1 MNIENKTKKQ
11 LISEIKSL
19 RKKLS
24 APEIQN
30 KKSTDVEKK
39 LEESEEKFRNLFQK
53 SNDSIF
59 IHDIDGNIIE
69 VNKKALNQLGYR
81 KSEIINL
88 KIWELHPKESFEESK
103 SAFLKIN
110 KDGHVQFE
118 IHFLKKNGQTF
129 PAEVSSS
136 IFEMQGKKV
145 VQGIVRDISERKK
158 AEQRL
163 EESERNLNSIIKGVP
178 DIIYR
183 LDIKAKITFI
193 SETVKEYGYEPE
205 ELIGK
210 SVFSLV
216 YPGDRDKAKWRV
228 NERRTGERRT
238 KAFEIRMLNKNR
250 EVVPFDVRARDIQ
263 VGPVFLLEAEGVYS
277 TDQPQAISFLGSQG
291 IARDITE
298 RKLAE
303 NALKESEEKFRS
315 IVENS
320 HVGIGI
326 IDDNFKLIYVN
337 DMLLKILRMPR
348 KSIAGKD
355 FRSLLDKKNRDYL
368 ADRYLRRQRGEDI
381 PTTYVINL
389 KDGKGNDLILELKSS
404 VVVDSLGTKK
414 TIVQILN
421 ITESKKAERSIAES
435 ENKYRQLFQ
444 NANDAIYLWE
454 VKDAGNVGRC
464 IEVNDMACQMLGYG
478 RSELLQ
484 MTPKELD
491 APEKINEISK
501 IIKTIK
507 DKQHYTFE
515 MIHVAKNGH
524 RIPVEINSHLFNL
537 NGKKVILSITRD
549 ITERKK
555 AEKALIESENRF
567 RTVFTSAAWGI
578 AISDR
583 KGVLKQTN
591 PSFQDMLGYSEKEL
605 TGKTLTE
612 ITFVSDRRESLSA
625 LQKLKYGE
633 ENQVHLEKRH
643 ICKDGKIVW
652 GNVMVSAIRDEK
664 GKLEYTIA
672 LIENITDRKKAEQA
686 LKDSET
692 KFRNVINHAPV
703 VVWAIDKNGIF
714 TFSEGRGLATL
725 GLKPGEVVG
734 KSLFA
739 VYHHNKKIITDAKRA
754 LRGES
759 FISKT
764 TEENLI
770 FETRFSPLYDE
781 KGKINGVTGVSTDIT
796 ESIKSDEVLKG
807 KSIQQQQ
814 LLETA
819 RQLTASLNQ
828 TDVLTRIAHEANNMM
843 RAHGCVIYLLEA
855 DKKTMRPVVAIDPQF
870 EKEILSTTITV
881 DNSFSGQ
888 AVKDKKGIIFNEAG
902 EDRGGY
908 QIPGTP
914 EEEEE
919 HIIVSPFV
927 VNDEV
932 LGVICL
938 DRVDE
943 YFTEEELALTETFAT
958 YAATALKNARAHHD
972 LMREIEERKLTQKAL
987 EESEEKFRNLAEQ
1000 SPNMIFINVNGKI
1013 VYANQK
1019 CEEMMGYSRKEL
1031 YSPEFNFLCLI
1042 APESL
1047 DVIKKNFKKHMQ
1059 GLDISPYEYTLIKKS
1074 GSRIESLITTK
1085 LINYGGEHGILGII
1099 TDIGQ
1104 QKRAEEALKVS
1115 EEKYR
1120 RFFEED
1126 LTGDFTATDDGKLL
1140 ACNSA
1145 YLRIFGFNSEEE
1157 AFQNNIFKLFPSQ
1170 EVRKELLELLT
1181 KESILEYH
1189 EMELRRFDSKPVY
1202 VIANIL
1208 GKLDENDQ
1216 LCEISGY
1223 FFDDTE
1229 RKILEQQFRQA
1240 QKMEAV
1246 GRLAGGVAHDFNNLL
1261 TIVNGYS
1268 DLILHRL
1275 DKENPL
1281 NKDIRQIKQAG
1292 EKATRLTNQLLAF
1305 SRRQV
1310 MQPKLL
1316 NLNGV
1321 VMDVEK
1327 MLRRLI
1333 GEDVELVITLDPS
1346 IDSIKADPGQ
1356 LEQVI
1361 MNLAINARDAMPK
1374 GGRLLIETE
1383 MMVLESDYYH
1393 KHIPVQP
1400 AGEYVTIAI
1409 SDNGIGM
1416 DEETKSQIF
1425 EPFFTTKERGKGT
1438 GLGLS
1443 TVYGIIKQS
1452 GGYIWVE
1459 SKPGEGATFTIYFLP
1474 VLESSTK
1481 VPQKIKTKESYI
1493 GTETILLVEDEV
1505 MVRELAK
1512 RILSDNGYKVI
1523 EATRGDEALEI
1534 SKKFK
1539 SPIDLMVTDVVMPG
1553 MSGKEL
1559 AKQLRPLRP
1568 KMKILFI
1575 SGYTD
1580 EVMNHKGKIEE
1591 DTEFLQKPFVPD
1603 TLLKIVRRILD
1614 QMN

>member
-1 MNIENKTKKQ
+1 MTIKNKTKK
-11 LISEIKSL
+11 
-19 RKKLS
+19 
-24 APEIQN
+24 
-30 KKSTDVEKK
+30 STRVETNLK
-39 LEESEEKFRNLFQK
+39 ESKEKFRILFHK
-53 SNDSIF
+53 SNDGIL
-59 IHDIDGNIIE
+59 IHDIDGNIIDI
-69 VNKKALNQLGYR
+69 NKRAINQLGYR
-81 KSEIINL
+81 KSEILNL
-88 KIWELHPKESFEESK
+88 KISDLLPKESFEESTK
-103 SAFLKIN
+103 AFFKI
-110 KDGHVQFE
+110 KKVGHAQFE
-118 IHFLKKNGQTF
+118 IDFLKKNGQTF

-136 IFEMQGKKV
+136 LFELHGKKV
-145 VQGIVRDISERKK
+145 IQGIIRDISERRK
-158 AEQRL
+158 AEQDL
-163 EESERNLNSIIKGVP
+163 KESERNLNSIVRGVP

-183 LDIKAKITFI
+183 LDTKAKITFI
-193 SETVKEYGYEPE
+193 SETVKEYGYDPE

-210 SVFSLV
+210 NVFSLV
-216 YPGDRDKAKWRV
+216 HPDDREKAKWRV

-238 KAFEIRMLNKNR
+238 KAFEVRLLTKNR
-250 EVVPFDVRARDIQ
+250 KVVPFDIRQRDIKL
-263 VGPVFLLEAEGVYS
+263 GPVFLLEAEGVYS
-277 TDQPQAISFLGSQG
+277 TDQPQSTTFLGSQG

-298 RKLAE
+298 RKLTE
-303 NALKESEEKFRS
+303 NALQESEERFRS

-326 IDDNFKLIYVN
+326 IDDKFTLIYVN
-337 DMLLKILRMPR
+337 DILLKILNIPR
-348 KSIAGKD
+348 NKILGKD
-355 FRSLLDKKNRDYL
+355 FRLLLDKKNRDYL
-368 ADRYLRRQRGEDI
+368 VDRYIRRQRGEDI
-381 PTTYVINL
+381 PGKYEINI
-389 KDGKGNDLILELKSS
+389 KDNNGNDLFLELISS
-404 VVVDSLGTKK
+404 IFVDSRGKNN
-414 TIVQILN
+414 TIIQVLD
-421 ITESKKAERSIAES
+421 ITENKKSEKALAES
-435 ENKYRQLFQ
+435 ENKFRQLFQ
-444 NANDAIYLWE
+444 KANDAIYLWE
-454 VKDAGNVGRC
+454 VNDDGNVGRC
-464 IEVNDMACQMLGYG
+464 IEVNNMACQMLDYS
-478 RSELLQ
+478 RTELLR

-491 APEKINEISK
+491 APEKNNKIPQ

-507 DKQHYTFE
+507 DKNDYTFE
-515 MIHVAKNGH
+515 MIHVTKNGR

-537 NGKKVILSITRD
+537 NGKRVILSITRD
-549 ITERKK
+549 ISERKK
-555 AEKALIESENRF
+555 AEKALIKSENRF
-567 RTVFTSAAWGI
+567 RTVFTSAGWGI
-578 AISDR
+578 VISDS
-583 KGVLKQTN
+583 KGVFIQTN
-591 PSFQDMLGYSEKEL
+591 PSFQDMLGYSEEEL
-605 TGKTLTE
+605 EGKRFSE
-612 ITFVSDRRESLSA
+612 ITYSGDRKESLSA
-625 LQKLKYGE
+625 LQ
-633 ENQVHLEKRH
+633 Q
-643 ICKDGKIVW
+643 IKDGNNKPIQMENRYIHKDGNIAW
-652 GNVMVSAIRDEK
+652 GNMVVSPIRDEN

-672 LIENITDRKKAEQA
+672 VIENITDRKKAEQA
-686 LKDSET
+686 LRDSET
-692 KFRNVINHAPV
+692 KFRSVINHAPV
-703 VVWAIDKNGIF
+703 VVWAIDKAGNF

-734 KSLFA
+734 RSLFS
-739 VYHHNKKIITDAKRA
+739 VYQHNKEIIKDAKRA

-759 FISKT
+759 FLSIT
-764 TEENLI
+764 TEQQLV

-781 KGKINGVTGVSTDIT
+781 KGNISGATGVSTDIT
-796 ESIKSDEVLKG
+796 ERIKSEGVLKS
-807 KSIQQQQ
+807 KAIQQEQ

-828 TDVLTRIAHEANNMM
+828 TDVLTRIAREANNMM

-855 DKKTMRPVVAIDPQF
+855 DKKTLKPVVAIDPQF
-870 EKEILSTTITV
+870 EEEILSSPITV
-881 DNSFSGQ
+881 DNSFTGQ
-888 AVKDKKGIIFNEAG
+888 AVKEKKAFIFNDAG
-902 EDRGGY
+902 EDFGGF

-914 EEEEE
+914 EQEEE
-919 HIIVSPFV
+919 HIIVAPFV
-927 VNDEV
+927 VDNQV
-932 LGVICL
+932 LGAICL
-938 DRVDE
+938 DRLDE

-972 LMREIEERKLTQKAL
+972 LMREIEERKQTQKAL
-987 EESEEKFRNLAEQ
+987 KESEEKFRNLAEQ

-1031 YSPEFNFLCLI
+1031 YSPDFEFQCLI
-1042 APESL
+1042 APESIEL
-1047 DVIKKNFKKHMQ
+1047 IKKNFQKHMQ
-1059 GLDISPYEYTLIKKS
+1059 GKEIAPYEYTLIKKG

-1085 LINYGGEHGILGII
+1085 LINYGGERAILGIL

-1104 QKRAEEALKVS
+1104 QKRVEEALKAS

-1145 YLRIFGFNSEEE
+1145 YLRIFGLNSEAE

-1170 EVRKELLELLT
+1170 QARKELLELLT

-1189 EMELRRFDSKPVY
+1189 EMELRRFDGKPVY

-1208 GKLDENDQ
+1208 GKFNENDK

-1261 TIVNGYS
+1261 TIINGYS

-1275 DKENPL
+1275 EKENPL
-1281 NKDIRQIKQAG
+1281 SKEIRQIKQAG

-1310 MQPKLL
+1310 MQPKIL
-1316 NLNGV
+1316 NLNAV

-1333 GEDVELVITLDPS
+1333 GEDIELVITLDPL

-1361 MNLAINARDAMPK
+1361 MNLAINARDAMPN

-1383 MMVLESDYYH
+1383 LMVLESDYYH

-1400 AGEYVTIAI
+1400 AGEYVTVAI

-1452 GGYIWVE
+1452 DGYIWVE
-1459 SKPGEGATFTIYFLP
+1459 SEPGAGSTFRIYFPP
-1474 VLESSTK
+1474 VSESSTEISR
-1481 VPQKIKTKESYI
+1481 QIKTKKSYS
-1493 GTETILLVEDEV
+1493 GTETILLVEDEL

-1512 RILSDNGYKVI
+1512 RILTDNSYQVL
-1523 EATRGDEALEI
+1523 EASRGDEALEI
-1534 SKKFK
+1534 SKNFK
-1539 SPIDLMVTDVVMPG
+1539 NPIDLMVTDVVMPG

-1559 AKQLRPLRP
+1559 AKRLRKFRP
-1568 KMKILFI
+1568 RMKILFI

-1603 TLLKIVRRILD
+1603 TLLEIIRRILD
-1614 QMN
+1614 RKN